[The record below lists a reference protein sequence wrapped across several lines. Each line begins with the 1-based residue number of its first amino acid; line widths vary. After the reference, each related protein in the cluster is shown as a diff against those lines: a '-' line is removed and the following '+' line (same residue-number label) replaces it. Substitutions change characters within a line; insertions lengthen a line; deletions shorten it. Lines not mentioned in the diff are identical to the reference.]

1 MSERMKLACE
11 VVGILLVVAG
21 AALLSIPVAVIVAGL
36 ALVLLG
42 NTGGDA

>member
-21 AALLSIPVAVIVAGL
+21 VALLSIPVAVIVAGL
-36 ALVLLG
+36 SLILLG
-42 NTGGDA
+42 NIGGDA